1 MTTTEQ
7 FLSMTFVKS
16 RTDTDRAGNLI
27 RVETRKCDRTGLT
40 LTRTSAIPSTP
51 QGFTYGGQQVAR

>member
-1 MTTTEQ
+1 MTSTQQ

-16 RTDTDRAGNLI
+16 RTEEDNDGNLI

-40 LTRTSAIPSTP
+40 VTGRFPVKASKEYLA
-51 QGFTYGGQQVAR
+51 AAE

>member
-1 MTTTEQ
+1 MTTTES

-16 RTDTDRAGNLI
+16 RVEEDTEGNLI

-40 LTRTSAIPSTP
+40 VTGRFPVRASKEYLA
-51 QGFTYGGQQVAR
+51 AAE